1 MVKRPSR
8 NRLCMDIARVVA
20 YRGTC
25 SRAQVGVVIA
35 LEGRVLV
42 TGYNGAPAGMRHC
55 NHECKCGANNYVDV
69 PEAAQHII
77 SCPAHHE
84 NVCTVTTHAEANA
97 IAFAAKHG
105 VATDGAELYTTLS
118 PCLACAK
125 LIVNAGIVRVW
136 IGDSYH
142 SQEGIVLLQN
152 AGIDWQMLV

>member
-1 MVKRPSR
+1 MVNRPSR
-8 NRLCMDIARVVA
+8 NRVCMEMAQAVA
-20 YRGTC
+20 QRGTC

-35 LEGRVLV
+35 LDGRVLV
-42 TGYNGAPAGMRHC
+42 TGYNGAPAGMNHC
-55 NHECKCGANNYVDV
+55 NHECNCGMPNGFTHTN
-69 PEAAQHII
+69 E
-77 SCPAHHE
+77 CPGNRAK
-84 NVCTVTTHAEANA
+84 VCTVTTHAEANA

-105 VATDGAELYTTLS
+105 VGTDGAELYTTLS

-142 SQEGIVLLQN
+142 SQEGMILLQN